1 MQTIK
6 NPTAFKLVCYVDR
19 DRRTYNPGLII
30 SNPAV
35 QGELNRIKDEL
46 KKSGRNVDVMFS
58 DQFPNIKSV
67 PDGSEYAKRF
77 PNYEYD
83 PYLIW

>member
-6 NPTAFKLVCYVDR
+6 NPWAFKLVCYVDR
-19 DRRTYNPGLII
+19 DNRTYNPGLII

-46 KKSGRNVDVMFS
+46 RASGRKVDVMFS
-58 DQFPNIKSV
+58 SQFPDIKSV
-67 PDGSEYAKRF
+67 PDGSEYAKWF
-77 PNYEYD
+77 PAYKYD
-83 PYLIW
+83 PYLMW

>member
-1 MQTIK
+1 MRTIK
-6 NPTAFKLVCYVDR
+6 SSWGFKLVCYVDH
-19 DRRTYNPGLII
+19 DKRTYNPGLII
-30 SNPAV
+30 SNPPV

-46 KKSGRNVDVMFS
+46 RESDRKVDMMFS
-58 DQFPNIKSV
+58 DQFPNIKSM

-77 PNYEYD
+77 PTYEYD

>member
-6 NPTAFKLVCYVDR
+6 NPWAFKLVCYVDR
-19 DRRTYNPGLII
+19 DKRTYNPGLII

-35 QGELNRIKDEL
+35 QRELNLIKYEL
-46 KKSGRNVDVMFS
+46 RKSGRNVDVMFS
-58 DQFPNIKSV
+58 DQFSNIESV
-67 PDGSEYAKRF
+67 PDGSEYATWF
-77 PNYEYD
+77 PAYKYD